1 MFEDGK
7 WAKWKGAGTGFVG
20 RRRVRHGKRA
30 GLFPIVCINIYFD
43 KDTVYNIKAAIVQ

>member
-20 RRRVRHGKRA
+20 RRRVWHGNKVV
-30 GLFPIVCINIYFD
+30 PYCVYKYIYNI
-43 KDTVYNIKAAIVQ
+43 YNIKAAIVQ